1 MLGDVS
7 ILVVDAAQAVRSRL
21 VLRLREA
28 GLEVVADVGS
38 ADAALAI
45 ATEKLPRAVVLD
57 VDLPDRR
64 GLELIALLKATLPE
78 GLLVVLT
85 NLAPYRRACLAAGAD
100 LFLDKSRDF
109 DLLAQTL
116 APTAK

>member
-1 MLGDVS
+1 VNV
-7 ILVVDAAQAVRSRL
+7 LVVDAAEAVRSRL

-28 GLEVVADVGS
+28 GIVVVGDVGS

-45 ATEKLPRAVVLD
+45 ASEMMPHAVVLD

-64 GLELIALLKATLPE
+64 GLELIAALKQALPE
-78 GLLVVLT
+78 GTVVVLT

-100 LFLDKSRDF
+100 VFLDKSRDF
-109 DLLAQTL
+109 DLVAQTL
-116 APTAK
+116 MPAAK